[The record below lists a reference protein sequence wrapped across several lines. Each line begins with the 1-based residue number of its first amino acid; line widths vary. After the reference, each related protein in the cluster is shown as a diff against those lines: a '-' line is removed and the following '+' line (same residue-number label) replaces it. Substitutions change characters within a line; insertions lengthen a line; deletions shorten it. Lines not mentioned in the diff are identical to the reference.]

1 MKSYL
6 RKSLLLL
13 LLPIAA
19 LAAAGTAAAGTNP
32 GAASRTAPRA
42 GGPPASSGFHVQV
55 TAGHGRLGIAVLEV
69 SPELRTHL
77 GAPADRGVLVDAVRP
92 DSSAARAGLAVGDVV
107 LEVDGEPATSA
118 TDMLDAMADRKKG
131 DPIAIAVLRD
141 RRRIDLTATLAD
153 DPGPPL
159 PRFRG
164 GRGGPAGGFD
174 LDAPMRELFRGGGL
188 GPWQRELDDARKRI
202 EELEQRLEKIEK
214 IERT

>member
-55 TAGHGRLGIAVLEV
+55 TAGHGRLGVGVLEI
-69 SPELRTHL
+69 SRELRAHL

-92 DSSAARAGLAVGDVV
+92 DSAAARAGLAVGDVV
-107 LEVDGEPATSA
+107 LEIDGEAATSA
-118 TDMLDAMADRKKG
+118 TDMLNAMADRKKG
-131 DPIAIAVLRD
+131 DAVAIAVLRD
-141 RRRIDLTATLAD
+141 RQRIDLTATLAD
-153 DPGPPL
+153 DPGPRL

-164 GRGGPAGGFD
+164 FEHFGRD
-174 LDAPMRELFRGGGL
+174 LDAPMRELFRGGGF